1 MVSDTRFFF
10 TVLLTM
16 VRKHS
21 FFSHSLLMQRPLVFF
36 KPPYDECSAFTRFFR
51 GSWKIKTSNICKTI
65 LRKAKYGDDEN
76 RKCDFRGWFYK
87 FVIKVGYFI
96 RNNIKR
102 SPEIAILVK
111 KNEICDFRGSFGNF
125 LEPFGNFLE
134 PFGNLSD
141 IFSFFQQNTTH
152 HVPFHRIWQRDGENG
167 KFLYFWNFFFNS
179 RFGQK

>member
-10 TVLLTM
+10 VVLLTM

-21 FFSHSLLMQRPLVFF
+21 FFSSSSLMQRPLVFF
-36 KPPYDECSAFTRFFR
+36 KPPYDECSAFTRFFG

-65 LRKAKYGDDEN
+65 LQKAKYGDDEN
-76 RKCDFRGWFYK
+76 IKCDFRGWFYK

-125 LEPFGNFLE
+125 LEPFGN
-134 PFGNLSD
+134 LST
-141 IFSFFQQNTTH
+141 FF
-152 HVPFHRIWQRDGENG
+152 R
-167 KFLYFWNFFFNS
+167 FFNKIQPS
-179 RFGQK
+179 TFHFTEYDSEMEKTESFLFLKLFF

>member
-21 FFSHSLLMQRPLVFF
+21 FFLRSSLMQRPLVFF
-36 KPPYDECSAFTRFFR
+36 KPPYDECSAFTRFFG

-65 LRKAKYGDDEN
+65 LQKAKYGDDEN
-76 RKCDFRGWFYK
+76 IKCDFRWWFYK

-102 SPEIAILVK
+102 STEIAILVK

-125 LEPFGNFLE
+125 LEPFGN
-134 PFGNLSD
+134 LST
-141 IFSFFQQNTTH
+141 FFRFFNKIQPSRSISPNMT
-152 HVPFHRIWQRDGENG
+152 VRWRKWKVF
-167 KFLYFWNFFFNS
+167 YFWNFFFNS